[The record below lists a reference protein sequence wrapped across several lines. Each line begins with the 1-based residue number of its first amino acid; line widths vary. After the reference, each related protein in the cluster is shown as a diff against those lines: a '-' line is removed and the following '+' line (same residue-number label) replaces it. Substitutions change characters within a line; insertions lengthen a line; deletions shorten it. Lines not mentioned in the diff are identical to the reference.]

1 MVTFKIG
8 RCLLHSQL
16 QKRRMTQQELAERT
30 GYSKQSISRY
40 VKNMHVMSYETALNI
55 SKVLDCNME
64 DLYEIWE

>member
-1 MVTFKIG
+1 
-8 RCLLHSQL
+8 
-16 QKRRMTQQELAERT
+16 MTQQELAERT